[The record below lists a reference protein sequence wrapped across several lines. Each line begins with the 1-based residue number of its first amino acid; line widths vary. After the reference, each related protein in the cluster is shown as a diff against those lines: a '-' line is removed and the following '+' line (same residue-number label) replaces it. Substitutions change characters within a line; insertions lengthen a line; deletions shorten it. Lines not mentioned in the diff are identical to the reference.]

1 MFETMIKI
9 LSASWDVLL
18 ESSLFILL
26 GFFIAGVL
34 KAFISDDF
42 IQKHLGKGET
52 SSVFKASLFGIPIP
66 LCSCGVIPAAAGLR
80 EQGASRGAVSAFMI
94 STPETGV
101 DSIAV
106 TYALLDPVMTIIR
119 PVSAFF
125 TAAIT
130 GIVVNMVDSSEINPG
145 NSPRISPR
153 SDAPL
158 SADISGTGALSSCS
172 CSGSCSQSSDNSC
185 SQSSDSSQSSD
196 KGCNGAAKNGLQ
208 NQNSGFKDKF
218 RRGMGFA
225 FGELLGDIGPWLLT
239 GIMLAG
245 VITVYITPGF
255 IEAYLGESLFSMV
268 IMIAVATPL
277 YVCATASTPIAAALA
292 LKGLSPGAALV
303 FLLAGPATNVATITV
318 VSKLFGRKIT
328 ALYLLSIMGCSLLMG
343 VATNWLYSQLG
354 LDITGWVQSGIN
366 EEHGIVSIIA
376 AVSLLTLIV
385 KPFITK
391 ILHIKE
397 EKEHSHCHCRH

>member
-1 MFETMIKI
+1 MLETMIKI

-26 GFFIAGVL
+26 GFFIAGML

-42 IQKHLGKGET
+42 IQKHLGKGRT
-52 SSVFKASLFGIPIP
+52 SSVFKAALFGIPIP

-80 EQGASRGAVSAFMI
+80 EQGASRGAVSSFMI

-130 GIVVNMVDSSEINPG
+130 GIVVNMVDRSEINPG

-158 SADISGTGALSSCS
+158 STDISETGALSSCS
-172 CSGSCSQSSDNSC
+172 CSGSCSQSSD
-185 SQSSDSSQSSD
+185 SSQSSD
-196 KGCNGAAKNGLQ
+196 KGCNGVQKNGLQ

-225 FGELLGDIGPWLLT
+225 FGDLLGDIGPWLLT

-328 ALYLLSIMGCSLLMG
+328 AVYLLSIMGCSLLMG

-354 LDITGWVQSGIN
+354 LDIRGWVQSGMN

-376 AVSLLTLIV
+376 AVTLLTLMV

-397 EKEHSHCHCRH
+397 RKEHSHCHCHH